1 MYISP
6 EEQTLIK
13 DTPILIAGSG
23 IGSVIAECA
32 LRLGFEHI
40 NIVDGNS
47 VELSNLNHQNYLMD
61 DIGNNK
67 AEALKRRL
75 LGINPDAKIKS
86 YNLFIDIDN
95 IESIIDNNKIAI
107 NAIDFNSKMP
117 QLFDKICQEKEIPIL
132 HPFNLG
138 WGGLV
143 TIISPKGLLL
153 DIINKDDELL
163 NELKVIKYS
172 TSYMRF
178 WNSPQVWIEKIIEK
192 YKNENISS
200 PPPQLSVASWLAASM
215 CTDLIFRIATKK
227 RVKTFPEFYLSTIA
241 NE

>member
-143 TIISPKGLLL
+143 TIISPKGF
-153 DIINKDDELL
+153 IIGYN
-163 NELKVIKYS
+163 
-172 TSYMRF
+172 
-178 WNSPQVWIEKIIEK
+178 Q
-192 YKNENISS
+192 
-200 PPPQLSVASWLAASM
+200 
-215 CTDLIFRIATKK
+215 
-227 RVKTFPEFYLSTIA
+227 
-241 NE
+241 